1 MLMKNL
7 FTSRGT
13 DNRLLSTLLMLLVAL
28 WTVPHYSNAMNVQAP
43 DGEDECVLDLKTAG
57 SAISFYV
64 GTSDAE
70 SGSIKVDFGGGTVK
84 DYEIGKKDTIQIEG
98 EVSEGSVKVYG
109 SRTLIRFLYCP
120 LTSLTGLNVSNCENL
135 EVLNCNGN
143 GLSVLDLTKNSKL
156 YYLDCGHNVLTEL
169 DVTNN
174 PALYYIDCQ
183 SNDLATLDISKNEG
197 LIWLNAQLN
206 SKLGNID
213 FSKNK
218 EIRDIIV
225 YGASNMTAIDVSN
238 NQYLLNLD
246 VSQTALSTI
255 DLSKNLNLSI
265 LSVSYTNIT
274 TLDLSKNTKLTQL
287 YFTKKDVCPYKF
299 KSIDLSNNPELIYLF
314 GQGND
319 LTELDISKNNK
330 LFSIYLSDNYIKNLD
345 VSNCKNL
352 GELIICGNCF
362 TFNTL
367 PLPHDGVGFYDYS

>member
-1 MLMKNL
+1 M
-7 FTSRGT
+7 
-13 DNRLLSTLLMLLVAL
+13 LSTDAFNYV
-28 WTVPHYSNAMNVQAP
+28 NVLDKAADASWSRENILTNNIANVNTP
-43 DGEDECVLDLKTAG
+43 GYKRKDLNFENTLKTELFEDEV
-57 SAISFYV
+57 YV
-64 GTSDAE
+64 FTPKGK
-70 SGSIKVDFGGGTVK
+70 IKVLPRDATPIDFA
-84 DYEIGKKDTIQIEG
+84 YAIHEEIGHHMCGCKI
-98 EVSEGSVKVYG
+98 
-109 SRTLIRFLYCP
+109 
-120 LTSLTGLNVSNCENL
+120 
-135 EVLNCNGN
+135 
-143 GLSVLDLTKNSKL
+143 NSKMMPIVTKL
-156 YYLDCGHNVLTEL
+156 KNGDIVLIYPEEEMWFNYRLPRPCKRGAYQFAHEL

-287 YFTKKDVCPYKF
+287 YFTKKDVCPY
-299 KSIDLSNNPELIYLF
+299 
-314 GQGND
+314 
-319 LTELDISKNNK
+319 
-330 LFSIYLSDNYIKNLD
+330 
-345 VSNCKNL
+345 
-352 GELIICGNCF
+352 
-362 TFNTL
+362 
-367 PLPHDGVGFYDYS
+367 